1 MYDNY
6 SVWIEGLAK
15 SILFIAM
22 TFTSWIIKR
31 EKNEALA
38 TGQHLTEEYDV
49 KIYASYMWLKPITPF
64 LPPRA
69 EARGNNKS
77 KLSNYNL

>member
-15 SILFIAM
+15 SILFIEFETKMFIAT
-22 TFTSWIIKR
+22 TFTSWIIKQ

-49 KIYASYMWLKPITPF
+49 KIYASYMWLKPITLF
-64 LPPRA
+64 FV
-69 EARGNNKS
+69 S
-77 KLSNYNL
+77 TS